1 MCILEFAV
9 FEEMPEDQSLW
20 NGECFVFDERV
31 AVNQNLER
39 GQYDQCHACRRPI
52 TDEEKES
59 PKYQQGISCPKCY
72 DSLTEEQMARFA
84 ERERQIR
91 LAKERGEAHVGA
103 EAAEVIE
110 QRRQAKR
117 SEDGASS

>member
-1 MCILEFAV
+1 
-9 FEEMPEDQSLW
+9 MPEEQSLW

-52 TDEEKES
+52 TEEDKQS

-103 EAAEVIE
+103 EASEIIE
-110 QRRQAKR
+110 QRRRAKR
-117 SEDGASS
+117 AQEDSAS